1 MATLKIKDADSGD
14 QYLNVIGAGTAAE
27 PYQSVVPDYRIPYAI
42 NQIFQDDAV
51 TVSVAEKGKSLIK
64 FGQNSDI
71 DAGVQEMVWE
81 QGGFETYK
89 TANDIDI
96 VVSTA
101 GGDTQEVVIE
111 GHTISG
117 TDLTFVTQTVTLN
130 GTTNVSLTTP
140 LARANRLYNNDSTD
154 FAGVITV
161 EDNGTSVHLST
172 GSAGNNQSLKCATAT
187 SSVDYW
193 IITGLMVS
201 VNRANTAVVDFE
213 LQVRLP
219 GKVFRTQYALT
230 SSRESGTYKVDFEQ
244 PIIVKPNSD
253 IRVLATSSAANTAVQ
268 AAIHGYLAIV
278 T

>member
-14 QYLNVIGAGTAAE
+14 KYLNVIGEGTSSE

-64 FGQNSDI
+64 FGQNSDV

-81 QGGFETYK
+81 AGGFETYK

-96 VVSTA
+96 VVSDNV
-101 GGDTQEVVIE
+101 GDTQSVVIE

-117 TDLTFVTQTVTLN
+117 TDLTFVTQTLTLN

-140 LARANRLYNNDSTD
+140 LARANRMYNNSATD
-154 FAGVITV
+154 FAGMVTV

-172 GSAGNNQSLKCATAT
+172 GTNGSNQSLKCATAT
-187 SSVDYW
+187 SQFDYW
-193 IITGLMVS
+193 IVTGFMVS

-219 GKVFRTQYALT
+219 GKVFRTQYAC
-230 SSRESGTYKVDFEQ
+230 SAARDSGTYKIDFEQ
-244 PIIVKPNSD
+244 PIIIKPNSD

-268 AAIHGYLAIV
+268 AAIHGYLAII